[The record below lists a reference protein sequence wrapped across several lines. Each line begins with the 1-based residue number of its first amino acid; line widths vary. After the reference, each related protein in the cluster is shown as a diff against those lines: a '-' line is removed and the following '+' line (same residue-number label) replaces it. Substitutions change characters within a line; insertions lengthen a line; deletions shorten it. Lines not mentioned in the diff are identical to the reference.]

1 MKNLTRRDVC
11 EMLPS
16 FGLLATGL
24 TPTRAQLVTGISKV
38 KPGSGQLESK
48 LEIDSSSAKLV
59 DVFHW
64 ARSQAM
70 AYAFD
75 NGDPVA
81 PWYEAV
87 EPGREGFCIRDTCH
101 QALGAQALGL
111 ARFNLNMLRHFAED
125 ISDAKDWCSYWEIDR
140 YNRPAP
146 VDYEND
152 ASFWYNLPS
161 NFDLLDCCYRM
172 YVWSGD
178 LAYVQDPV
186 FLNFYDRTVN
196 DYVQRWGLDLDHI
209 MRRPRLL
216 NQRGIFDPHTK
227 FPPNRGIP
235 GYDEGDRDYVIGFDV
250 VATQRAAYLAYAHI
264 QQARQN
270 AALSD
275 EYLKKAAAVENLMKT
290 VWWSK
295 TGQCFSSCESGDHRM
310 EDCGERRADAD
321 MSIDWRTDV
330 RWRTD
335 VISGPAIIVGSK
347 DSDATMTRLLDL
359 SHARLE
365 YPEVSYSRVGDI
377 VTDAMGIRLE
387 FSSPL
392 LSAVAGDWVEV
403 TVRTLSGLGSSIEW
417 AEIRNLP
424 IRACDVTVRH
434 DGPGKTT
441 FTNQRGP
448 ALIWRAM
455 FEGQHATLMVN
466 GREVKATSQSDD
478 SGQTV
483 SSARV
488 TVGAGGVITV
498 STS

>member
-1 MKNLTRRDVC
+1 MNHVTRRDVC
-11 EMLPS
+11 RMLPML
-16 FGLLATGL
+16 GLLGARCNPALAQLITGL
-24 TPTRAQLVTGISKV
+24 SKVSPSAAQL
-38 KPGSGQLESK
+38 QSK

-59 DVFHW
+59 EVFHW
-64 ARSQAM
+64 ARNQAM

-75 NGDPVA
+75 DGDPVG

-111 ARFNLNMLRHFAED
+111 ARFNLNMLRRFVEN
-125 ISDAKDWCSYWEIDR
+125 ISEAKDWCSYWEIDR

-161 NFDLLDCCYRM
+161 NFDLLDCCFRM

-178 LAYVQDPV
+178 LAYIEDPV

-196 DYVQRWGLDLDHI
+196 DYVERWGLDLDHI
-209 MRRPRLL
+209 MTRPRLL
-216 NQRGIFDPHTK
+216 NAKGIFDDKKK
-227 FPPNRGIP
+227 FPKNRGIP
-235 GYDEGDRDYVIGFDV
+235 GYNEGDHTYVIGFDV

-270 AALSD
+270 AQLAE
-275 EYLKKAAAVENLMKT
+275 EYLKKAADVESLMKSA
-290 VWWSK
+290 WWNN
-295 TGQCFSSCESGDHRM
+295 TGQCFYAR
-310 EDCGERRADAD
+310 EDENHQMLGCGARQSDSRPGL
-321 MSIDWRTDV
+321 DWRTDV
-330 RWRTD
+330 T
-335 VISGPAIIVGSK
+335 
-347 DSDATMTRLLDL
+347 SDAGGFGRAEDRDSAMARLLDL

-365 YPEVSYSRVGDI
+365 YPEVSFTRAGDL
-377 VTDAMGIRLE
+377 VTNAMGLRLE
-387 FSSPL
+387 YSSPL
-392 LSAVAGDWVEV
+392 LAAVAGNWVEV
-403 TVRTLSGLGSSIEW
+403 TVRTLSGLGSNIAW

-424 IRACDVTVRH
+424 IRACEVTIRH

-455 FEGQHATLMVN
+455 FDGQHSTLLVN
-466 GREVKATSQSDD
+466 GREVKATVETDNA
-478 SGQTV
+478 GRTV
-483 SSARV
+483 SSVRV
-488 TVGAGGVITV
+488 TVGAGGTV
-498 STS
+498 SVEISA